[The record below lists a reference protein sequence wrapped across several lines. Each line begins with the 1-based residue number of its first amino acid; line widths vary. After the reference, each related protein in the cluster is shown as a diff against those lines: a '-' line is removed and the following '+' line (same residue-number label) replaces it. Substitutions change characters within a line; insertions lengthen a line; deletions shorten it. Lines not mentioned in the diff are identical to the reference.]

1 METTGAKCA
10 HLPEL
15 NLRDDEIRLLLAMKL
30 LEDGLVSLGKAAE
43 VAGFSEKDFAEIL
56 LQRGIPP
63 AKYTDDLDLGK
74 ELENA

>member
-1 METTGAKCA
+1 METTRTKCV

-15 NLRDDEIRLLLAMKL
+15 NLREDEIRLLLSIKL

-43 VAGFSEKDFAEIL
+43 VAGFSEKAFAEIL
-56 LQRGIPP
+56 LRRGVSPI
-63 AKYTDDLDLGK
+63 KYTDMDLRK

>member
-1 METTGAKCA
+1 MEATRTKCV

-15 NLRDDEIRLLLAMKL
+15 NLREDEIRLLLAIKL
-30 LEDGLVSLGKAAE
+30 LEDGLLSLGKAAE
-43 VAGFSEKDFAEIL
+43 VAGFSERAFVEVL

-63 AKYTDDLDLGK
+63 IRYTDVDMLK

>member
-1 METTGAKCA
+1 METTRTKCV

-15 NLRDDEIRLLLAMKL
+15 NIRDDEIRLLLAIKL

-43 VAGFSEKDFAEIL
+43 VAGFSEKAFAEIL
-56 LQRGIPP
+56 LQRGMPP
-63 AKYTDDLDLGK
+63 VKYTDLDLGK

>member
-1 METTGAKCA
+1 METTRTKCV

-43 VAGFSEKDFAEIL
+43 VAGFSEKAFAEIL
-56 LQRGIPP
+56 FQRGIPP
-63 AKYTDDLDLGK
+63 VKYTDLDPGK

>member
-1 METTGAKCA
+1 METTRTKCV

-43 VAGFSEKDFAEIL
+43 VAGFSEKAFAEIL
-56 LQRGIPP
+56 LRRGMTPV
-63 AKYTDDLDLGK
+63 KFTDLDLGK
-74 ELENA
+74 ELEDA

>member
-1 METTGAKCA
+1 METARTKCV

-43 VAGFSEKDFAEIL
+43 VVGFSEKAFAEIL
-56 LQRGIPP
+56 LQRGMPQ
-63 AKYTDDLDLGK
+63 
-74 ELENA
+74 

>member
-1 METTGAKCA
+1 MSLKQYAGTEISHGNGQDKCV

-43 VAGFSEKDFAEIL
+43 VVGFSEKAFAEIL
-56 LQRGIPP
+56 LQRGMPQ
-63 AKYTDDLDLGK
+63 
-74 ELENA
+74 